1 MNIQYIPNT
10 QVCTC
15 GDFTLGIVVVVVVVI
30 IMVIIISIIS
40 ISIIII
46 IIIIIIKNHK
56 KVISQFTNDCRH
68 LKALLPPDMLLLN
81 YKVLIF

>member
-46 IIIIIIKNHK
+46 IIIIIKNHK
-56 KVISQFTNDCRH
+56 EVISQFTNDCR
-68 LKALLPPDMLLLN
+68 APESPPSTRHAVAEL
-81 YKVLIF
+81 

>member
-30 IMVIIISIIS
+30 IMIIIISIIS

-46 IIIIIIKNHK
+46 IIIIKNHK
-56 KVISQFTNDCRH
+56 EVISQFTNDCRH